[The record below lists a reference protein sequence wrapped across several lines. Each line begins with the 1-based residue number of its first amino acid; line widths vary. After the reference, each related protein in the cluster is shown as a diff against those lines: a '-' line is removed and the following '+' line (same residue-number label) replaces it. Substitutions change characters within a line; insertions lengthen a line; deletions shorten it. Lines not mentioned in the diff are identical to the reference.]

1 MKKEK
6 NNKTKEKDDEYK
18 FTKKQLISSE
28 HFKNNKGSTR
38 TY

>member
-18 FTKKQLISSE
+18 LSIKEAQERIEKFM
-28 HFKNNKGSTR
+28 KGKVN
-38 TY
+38 